1 MTAYEEAIQEI
12 TAQQKK
18 LDQWDPAFQLGDQ
31 LKDILSGMQDAAQI
45 VLQDLKQQGMKL
57 TDCEKKIAD
66 FAQKHKRGIAGCCP
80 PKEAD
85 RIIREFY
92 GIPAPT
98 VIVGVDLAA
107 GPDFTAE
114 IKPQKHRKV
123 DLRSFM

>member
-1 MTAYEEAIQEI
+1 MTAYEEAVQEI
-12 TAQQKK
+12 TAQQQK
-18 LDQWDPAFQLGDQ
+18 LDQWHPAFQLGDQ
-31 LKDILSGMQDAAQI
+31 LKDILSGMQDAAPI

-92 GIPAPT
+92 GIPAAPT
-98 VIVGVDLAA
+98 VCFDQSAIAGRVDQIPA
-107 GPDFTAE
+107 
-114 IKPQKHRKV
+114 QKTRKV
-123 DLRSFM
+123 SLADFL